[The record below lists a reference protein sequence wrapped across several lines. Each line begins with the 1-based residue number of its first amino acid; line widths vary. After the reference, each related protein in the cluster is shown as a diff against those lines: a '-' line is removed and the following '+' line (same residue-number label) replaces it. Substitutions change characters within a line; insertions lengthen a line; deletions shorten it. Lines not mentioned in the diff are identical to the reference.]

1 MLGIAAA
8 DWIVLAVYLVAIT
21 LIGLWAA
28 RRVKSASS
36 FFIGDRKFGKMA
48 MLFFTMGAGTH
59 SDQAVSVVSKTYR
72 VGAAG
77 IWYQWLWLF
86 VTPFF
91 WLLAPVFRRMRA
103 VTTADYF
110 HARYGQGVAGL
121 FALVGMLQ
129 LTINIGVMLKGSSA
143 MITAASGGGID
154 PAFAIVAMTILF
166 VIYGVAGGLNAAILT
181 DVLQGILTIVL
192 SFLILPFAL
201 NAVGGMAGLRES
213 IADPDMLKIVA
224 PKEITAFYIAV
235 ISLNALIGWVTQPQ
249 SFGMAA
255 AGKTEIEG
263 RFGVMGGL
271 ILKRICTIA
280 WVVTGLCAIV
290 LYAGTE
296 MDADHAYGFMAH
308 DLLPSIA
315 PGLVGLFIASMLA
328 CVMSSCDAF
337 MVASA
342 ALFTENL
349 YRPLMAR
356 NRTDRHYMTV
366 GRIASVLVV
375 GSGIGFAFLL
385 DDVVQGLE
393 IFWKISPM
401 MAIAFWVGLF
411 WRKATPAA
419 AWASTL
425 VAFAAWLGTENLF
438 WNPAACLEN
447 GPLAFL
453 TFEGSIYLPWQ
464 MIFYLSAGL
473 VTAVVVSLVTRP
485 VSQDKLD
492 RFYECIRT
500 PVLTEEPETAPFTL
514 PEGTSPAPRNVLISH
529 PDFEIPKPTPVTIVG
544 FFAGW
549 IAVGALIWSFVWIL
563 NL

>member
-1 MLGIAAA
+1 MLGISAA
-8 DWIVLAVYLVAIT
+8 DWIVLAVYLIVIT

-72 VGAAG
+72 VGASG

-110 HARYGQGVAGL
+110 HARYGQGVAAL

-143 MITAASGGGID
+143 MITAASGGAID
-154 PAFAIVAMTILF
+154 PGLAIIAMTILF
-166 VIYGVAGGLNAAILT
+166 VVYGVAGGLNAAILT

-201 NAVGGMAGLRES
+201 NAVGGMGGLRES

-255 AGKTEIEG
+255 AGRTEVEG
-263 RFGVMGGL
+263 RVGVMGGL
-271 ILKRICTIA
+271 ILKRVCTIA
-280 WVVTGLCAIV
+280 WVVTGLCAII

-308 DLLPSIA
+308 DLLPTIA

-349 YRPLMAR
+349 YRPLLAP

-366 GRIASVLVV
+366 GRVASILVV
-375 GSGIGFAFLL
+375 ASGIGFAFLL

-438 WNPAACLEN
+438 WNPAAYLEG

-473 VTAVVVSLVTRP
+473 VTAVVVSLFTRP
-485 VSQDKLD
+485 MPEGKLD

-500 PVLTEEPETAPFTL
+500 PVLAEEPETAPFTL
-514 PEGTSPAPRNVLISH
+514 PEGMSPAARNVLISH
-529 PDFEIPKPTPVTIVG
+529 PDFEIPKPGAVTIAG

-549 IAVGALIWSFVWIL
+549 LAVAGLIWAFVWVL